1 MKKKIRQKTS
11 KVFAFFVII
20 FALFMTCISTEVITL
35 ALHHHK
41 FDFNRSLVNTRNSY
55 KYYEIDD
62 SRFLEIIAE
71 NEVPIK
77 NMCEKGCN
85 LKVKNFDSMYY
96 YMITYNNQGYRLNI
110 IKNNQIILADKY
122 LGYNLNQAYFMKY
135 LDYVLFY
142 NEINDGIFIYD
153 YANVCDSE
161 THVDEFT
168 SLYNNE
174 FDFTND
180 GIVYYY
186 DVCADVANGGP
197 QKVKAIRKPFT
208 VNPKIIN
215 IDYINL
221 KWC

>member
-1 MKKKIRQKTS
+1 MKKEVSQKTN
-11 KVFAFFVII
+11 KLFVFTII
-20 FALFMTCISTEVITL
+20 IIALFMTFISIEVITL
-35 ALHHHK
+35 AISHNQ
-41 FDFNRSLVNTRNSY
+41 FDFNQSLLNTHNSY

-62 SRFLEIIAE
+62 SRFNEIIPE
-71 NEVPIK
+71 TIVPLRDL
-77 NMCEKGCN
+77 CSKGCN

-96 YMITYNNQGYRLNI
+96 YMITFNDQGYRLNI
-110 IKNNQIILADKY
+110 IKNNQIILENKY
-122 LGYNLNQAYFMKY
+122 LGYSISNAYFNRY
-135 LDYVLFY
+135 LEYVAFY
-142 NEINDGIFIYD
+142 NEINDGSFIYD

-174 FDFTND
+174 FEFTDD

-186 DVCADVANGGP
+186 DVCADAKYGGA

-215 IDYINL
+215 IDYVDL

>member
-1 MKKKIRQKTS
+1 MKKEISQKT
-11 KVFAFFVII
+11 KKFFSFSVII
-20 FALFMTCISTEVITL
+20 IALFMTYTSIEVITL
-35 ALHHHK
+35 AISHHK

-62 SRFLEIIAE
+62 SRFHEIIPE
-71 NEVPIK
+71 TEVPIK
-77 NMCEKGCN
+77 KLCEKGCN

-96 YMITYNNQGYRLNI
+96 YMITYNSQGYRLNI
-110 IKNNQIILADKY
+110 IKNNQIILANKS
-122 LGYNLNQAYFMKY
+122 LGYNLNQAYFKKY
-135 LDYVLFY
+135 LDYILFY
-142 NEINDGIFIYD
+142 NEINDGSFIYD

-174 FDFTND
+174 FEFTND

-186 DVCADVANGGP
+186 DVCVDEVSGGP

-208 VNPKIIN
+208 VSPIIIN
-215 IDYINL
+215 VEYIDL